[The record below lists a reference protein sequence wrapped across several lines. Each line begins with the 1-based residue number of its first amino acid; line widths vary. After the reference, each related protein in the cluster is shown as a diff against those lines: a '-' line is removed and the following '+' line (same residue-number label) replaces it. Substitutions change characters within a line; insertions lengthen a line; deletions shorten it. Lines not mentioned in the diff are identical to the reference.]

1 MSDEIIENE
10 EIKEE
15 EIKEE
20 EVKEKEVKA
29 EEKKKE
35 INSSGDE
42 EEDKAG
48 IMKTIIDKVFKGKSV
63 VEEEEPEEE
72 GGLISE
78 KFITAASELG
88 WDDETIKEFA
98 ADYSDEELDEMIPFL
113 DVEKSQ
119 QEEVLVKEDE
129 KKPQEKKSDK
139 EESEE
144 LKAMRQEL
152 ADLKKEF
159 GAVKE
164 DKAAKEQVDLANRVN
179 NIFDK
184 ASEKFE
190 VFGKTEELPK
200 FPAGSRKGEFIPT
213 SPAYKA
219 RIDVFGVAAKLI
231 SGGSSVDEAMKDAL
245 DWYKGKNL
253 EKDVKRNLVK
263 DLKSKE
269 KRLSAK
275 RMGKEAVKVYKD
287 EDEEKSEVVLE
298 AYRKAGVKGM

>member
-1 MSDEIIENE
+1 MAEEIIENE

-15 EIKEE
+15 LEE
-20 EVKEKEVKA
+20 EVKEEDVKE
-29 EEKKKE
+29 EEEKKE

-48 IMKTIIDKVFKGKSV
+48 IMKTIINKVFKGKAA

-72 GGLISE
+72 GELISE
-78 KFITAASELG
+78 KFIAAASELG

-98 ADYSDEELDEMIPFL
+98 ADYKDEELDEMIPFL

-119 QEEVLVKEDE
+119 QEEVPVKEDE

-164 DKAAKEQVDLANRVN
+164 DKAAKEQVDLANRVDS
-179 NIFDK
+179 IFDK

-200 FPAGSRKGEFIPT
+200 FPAGPRKGELIPT

-219 RIDVFGVAAKLI
+219 RTDVFGVAAKLLA
-231 SGGSSVDEAMKDAL
+231 GGSSVDEAMKDAL

-269 KRLSAK
+269 KKLSAK
-275 RMGKEAVKVYKD
+275 RMGKETVKVYKD
-287 EDEEKSEVVLE
+287 DDEEKSEVVLE
-298 AYRKAGVKGM
+298 AYRKAGVKGI

>member
-1 MSDEIIENE
+1 MVETE
-10 EIKEE
+10 EIQE

-20 EVKEKEVKA
+20 EVKEEEVK
-29 EEKKKE
+29 EEDVKEEEKKE

-42 EEDKAG
+42 EEDKVG
-48 IMKTIIDKVFKGKSV
+48 IMKTIIDKVFKGKDA
-63 VEEEEPEEE
+63 VEEEAEPEEGE
-72 GGLISE
+72 LISE
-78 KFITAASELG
+78 KFIAAASELG

-98 ADYSDEELDEMIPFL
+98 ADYNDEELDEMIPFL

-119 QEEVLVKEDE
+119 QEEVPVKEDE

-164 DKAAKEQVDLANRVN
+164 DKAAKEQVDLANRVDS
-179 NIFDK
+179 IFDK
-184 ASEKFE
+184 TSEKFK

-200 FPAGSRKGEFIPT
+200 FPAGPRKGELIPT

-219 RIDVFGVAAKLI
+219 RTDVFGVAAKLMA
-231 SGGSSVDEAMKDAL
+231 GGSSVDEAMKDAL

-269 KRLSAK
+269 KKLSAK
-275 RMGKEAVKVYKD
+275 RMGKETVKVYKD

-298 AYRKAGVKGM
+298 AYRKAGVKGI